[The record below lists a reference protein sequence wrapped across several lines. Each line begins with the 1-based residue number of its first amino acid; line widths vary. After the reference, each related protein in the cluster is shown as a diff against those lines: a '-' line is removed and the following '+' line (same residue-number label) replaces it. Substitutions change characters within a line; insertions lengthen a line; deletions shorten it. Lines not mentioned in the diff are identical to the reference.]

1 MTYQSIYNSSNLHY
15 GHTMSKKKK
24 VIFIGPIADG
34 SCPKCKVGTAIEDH
48 TCPYAEEI
56 NEDAFLARILVCD
69 KAKR

>member
-1 MTYQSIYNSSNLHY
+1 
-15 GHTMSKKKK
+15 MSKKKK

-56 NEDAFLARILVCD
+56 NEDHESLCD
-69 KAKR
+69 CCEDCIRECAMNI